1 MPRKFSVSGTAKEFI
16 SEADLIVEYLE
27 GICNTSL
34 SDEHISWCYDYAIIR
49 LYREFEGLV
58 LWALVGSINNDTST
72 IAAES
77 GFEFPKHLTD
87 EVCFYLV
94 TGTGYFDF
102 KGRSGLISTLKK
114 YLPDNHYLITT
125 TKTNK
130 FKDHIDMLCALRN
143 YAAHES
149 PQSKR
154 AALAAVGQ
162 HRMGSAGSWLK
173 RQDRFSRLA
182 EKLKE
187 LAQKIGDEAPY

>member
-1 MPRKFSVSGTAKEFI
+1 MPRKFSVARTANEFI

-72 IAAES
+72 IAAKS

-94 TGTGYFDF
+94 TGSGYFDF

-143 YAAHES
+143 YAAHQS

-162 HRMGSAGSWLK
+162 QRMGSAGSWLK

>member
-1 MPRKFSVSGTAKEFI
+1 MRKFSVQGTADSFV
-16 SEADLIVEYLE
+16 SEADQIVEYLE
-27 GICNTSL
+27 GIWDANL

-49 LYREFEGLV
+49 LYRAFEGLI

-72 IAAES
+72 IAAKT
-77 GFEFPKHLTD
+77 GFAFPKHLTD

-102 KGRSGLISTLKK
+102 KGYSGLIGTLKK

-125 TKTNK
+125 IKKDK
-130 FKDHIDMLCALRN
+130 FKNHVDRLCALRN

-154 AALAAVGQ
+154 SALAAVNQ
-162 HRMGSAGSWLK
+162 KRMGSAGSWLK
-173 RQDRFSRLA
+173 CRDRFGKLA
-182 EKLKE
+182 TKLQELSKE
-187 LAQKIGDEAPY
+187 IRDQAPY

>member
-1 MPRKFSVSGTAKEFI
+1 MPRKFSVAGTAKEFI
-16 SEADLIVEYLE
+16 SEADLIVEYLG

-72 IAAES
+72 IAAKS

-102 KGRSGLISTLKK
+102 KGLSGLISTLKK

-125 TKTNK
+125 IKTNK

-162 HRMGSAGSWLK
+162 QRMGSAGSWLK
-173 RQDRFSRLA
+173 CQDRFSRLA